1 MGKSFFY
8 NVSAW
13 QLLLPALVFVLLASS
28 CSSVKHLK
36 DEEYLLWKNKLTLN
50 NKGAMP
56 NKGELRESLSNII
69 SQQPNSTYMGISIT
83 KIPMKLWRYNNKYR
97 KWSKVPDSLLSK
109 SVERP
114 VILDTSRIDPSMQN
128 MKNYLF
134 NQGYFYARIKDTIY
148 YKGKKA
154 TVHYTIDAGTNY
166 IINRINYDVD
176 DSVISSLLKENQIQ
190 STLKRGDVFTYS
202 LLEEERSRLTTL
214 VNNNGYRRF
223 NLENINFKLDTLD
236 KSVFRVAASPF
247 ENAVNFV
254 AQSKSNKKSTLD
266 IDIIVRKGDD
276 SLSYNRYKIGKVT
289 VYPDYNGTTDLTN
302 KALYSK
308 TINGIEFRYHK
319 RYVLPGVIYK
329 HMFIYPESIYSKADE
344 EKTISRLGSLGVF
357 HYIRADFREYRSA
370 RDSLTANIFLTKAQ
384 KYDFSTNYE
393 ISNGSNYKLGNSLN
407 LNFRNKNFL
416 KGANLL
422 TVSTSGG
429 VELWYDEA
437 LGDNVYDRFQ
447 LLTTYYGVNASL
459 DFPKFLAPVAS
470 SLFSNSNLP
479 HTVVGVGNNVID
491 RSTYFK
497 LINTSANFSYNWQ
510 QTDTR
515 TWTLTPMFINNIRVP
530 YKSASFQTLLD
541 SNEYLNNSYKP
552 TLIEGESISFRFD
565 NSQQRK
571 NRNYAY
577 LRLAFEEA
585 GSLLNGLKQAGLIL
599 NDLYRLEDTL
609 FARYTKFDIDA
620 RQYLVFRKSTLVLRF
635 FGGLGIPYGEPW
647 AMPYIKQY
655 FAGGPYSLRGWRIR
669 SLGPGRHVD
678 AENIQR
684 INQIDRTGDI
694 KLESNIEYRFPVM
707 PIFAGA
713 VKLNGAI
720 FADAGNIWLS
730 NPDPSF
736 EGGEFAFNKLAQ
748 DIAMDVGIGSRFEIA
763 SFLTVRL
770 DLAMPVKQPNYFVNN
785 GWVFNQIDFSSSSWR
800 ARNLV
805 LNFSIGYPF

>member
-1 MGKSFFY
+1 MRKRVFY
-8 NVSAW
+8 GLGSW
-13 QLLLPALVFVLLASS
+13 QLLLPVVLFLIVVSS

-36 DEEYLLWKNKLTLN
+36 DDESLLWKNKLTLT
-50 NKGAMP
+50 NKAPMP
-56 NKGELRESLSNII
+56 NKGELKESLGNII
-69 SQQPNSTYMGISIT
+69 SQQPNSTYMGISLT
-83 KIPMKLWRYNNKYR
+83 KIPMKLWRYNNKYH
-97 KWSKVPDSLLSK
+97 KYHKLPDSLLPK

-114 VILDTSRIDPSMQN
+114 VILDTSTIDPSVQN

-134 NQGYFYARIKDTIY
+134 NQGYFYARITDTIY

-154 TVHYTIDAGTNY
+154 TVHYFVDAGTNY
-166 IINRINYDVD
+166 LINKINYNVD
-176 DSVISSLLKENQIQ
+176 DSALLALLIDNQIL
-190 STLKRGDVFTYS
+190 STLKKGNEFTYS
-202 LLEEERSRLTTL
+202 LLEEERSRLTNI
-214 VNNNGYRRF
+214 VNNHGYRRF
-223 NLENINFKLDTLD
+223 SLENINFRLDTLD
-236 KSVFRVAASPF
+236 KSVFKVAASPF

-254 AQSKSNKKSTLD
+254 TQSKSNKKSTLD

-276 SLSYNRYKIGKVT
+276 SLSYTKYRLGKVT
-289 VYPDYNGTTDLTN
+289 VYPDYTGAADLTN
-302 KALYSK
+302 PNLYSK
-308 TINGIEFRYHK
+308 TINGVEFRYHK
-319 RYVLPGVIYK
+319 RYVLPGVLYK
-329 HMFIYPESIYSKADE
+329 HLFINPNNYYSKADE
-344 EKTISRLGSLGVF
+344 EKTISRFGALGIF
-357 HYIRADFREYRSA
+357 HYIRADFREYRTT
-370 RDSLTANIFLTKAQ
+370 RDSLSANIYMTRAQ

-393 ISNGSNYKLGNSLN
+393 ISNGSNYKLGNSLS

-422 TVSTSGG
+422 TLSASGG

-447 LLTTYYGVNASL
+447 LLTTYYGVNGSL

-470 SLFSNSNLP
+470 SLFTNSNLP
-479 HTVVGVGNNVID
+479 HTVVGIGNNVID

-497 LINTSANFSYNWQ
+497 LINTSASFSYNWR

-571 NRNYAY
+571 TRNYAY

-585 GSLLNGLKQAGLIL
+585 GTVLGGLKNAGVIL
-599 NDLYRLEDTL
+599 NELYRLEDTL
-609 FARYTKFDIDA
+609 FARYTKFDVDA

-678 AENIQR
+678 ATNQR
-684 INQIDRTGDI
+684 ISQIDRTGDI
-694 KLESNIEYRFPVM
+694 KLESNVEYRFPVM

-713 VKLNGAI
+713 VKLNGAL

-736 EGGEFAFNKLAQ
+736 EGGEFAFNKLGQ
-748 DIAMDVGIGSRFEIA
+748 DIAMDVGIGTRFEIA

-770 DLAMPVKQPNYFVNN
+770 DLAMPVKQPNVFVNN